1 MQTSV
6 LAGLAGQWFRRAVRT
21 GFLHGVTMSC
31 GQNFICE
38 RRCGHSAVHV
48 ARLIHNTST
57 QYSGQEEVQDSFLA

>member
-1 MQTSV
+1 MQTLV

-38 RRCGHSAVHV
+38 RRCRPSAVHG
-48 ARLIHNTST
+48 AGLLHNTCT
-57 QYSGQEEVQDSFLA
+57 QYSGQEEVQDDKL